1 MNRND
6 PTGGNGHA
14 DRYAPMLQGEPS
26 MNAPSSMPA
35 RPVAAYVQQPA
46 SGQAAQQ
53 AAWQTGPTQQT
64 PAHTGWTGGQ
74 QPQAYTGYP
83 VQQGYQ
89 PPPSQGIPGGQPP
102 PQQYGWQQGYA
113 PAPRQNYP
121 GYQQQPTG
129 RGWTGPYPAQN
140 QSQNNWQGGYA
151 VSQWG
156 ASNGYTPGYGQ
167 NPPPNGPIQGGGG
180 GGGNHGGSGGG
191 KSSPEPGAII
201 KLVAVIAVVLI
212 AVAVIVGLIS
222 KNSQSQALQD
232 AVDAYNDR
240 YCQGVYVDGIHLGGM
255 TYEEAKAAVQ
265 KSAQLKCDEW
275 NVALVTTNGDY
286 VGEINS
292 YHLGMTVR
300 VDDALNDAW
309 QQGHTGATYTERMAA
324 MEALLET
331 PYHTSTALPSGDT
344 AAIDRIL
351 NEIAATVYEA
361 PVDATAHFEPLKVNP
376 FTYTPEKVGKYLDV
390 NSIKEQVYDMVSR
403 MESGTIVIEPTP
415 LYPSY
420 TEEQLRSYT
429 TLIGTHYTE
438 VSTTST
444 PERNENLRL
453 ACKKISGTVIEPGR
467 TFSFNNV
474 VGPRTK
480 KEGFQLAT
488 VYSYGKETPGYGGGV
503 CQVSSTIYV
512 AAVRANMEIVTRRQH
527 GLKVNYTDLGLD
539 ATVNYEGKKIDF
551 VFRNT
556 SGGNIYIVTKVMRKP
571 QINKNHDLV
580 ICEIYGP
587 ALETG
592 VTYDL
597 VATEVEVPIPAA
609 TTVPD
614 KKAEHVVYTDETY
627 TEPGRIGYEVDSYK
641 VKYVNGEK
649 VEEIHMYHDTYEAV
663 APIIYTGVNER
674 PLPVE

>member
-6 PTGGNGHA
+6 PTGGNGRA
-14 DRYAPMLQGEPS
+14 NQYDPMLQGEPS
-26 MNAPSSMPA
+26 MSAPSPMPGK
-35 RPVAAYVQQPA
+35 PAASYVQRPA
-46 SGQAAQQ
+46 PGQAGWQSNQGQSVPGGNGWSGAQQ
-53 AAWQTGPTQQT
+53 PRQNYAGN
-64 PAHTGWTGGQ
+64 
-74 QPQAYTGYP
+74 
-83 VQQGYQ
+83 QGYQ
-89 PPPSQGIPGGQPP
+89 PPSQGIPGGQLPQ
-102 PQQYGWQQGYA
+102 QQYGWQQGYT
-113 PAPRQNYP
+113 PAPSQQNP
-121 GYQQQPTG
+121 AGYQQPSG
-129 RGWTGPYPAQN
+129 RGWTSPYPT
-140 QSQNNWQGGYA
+140 QSQHQNSWQGGYA

-156 ASNGYTPGYGQ
+156 GSSGYTPGYAHT
-167 NPPPNGPIQGGGG
+167 PPSGPNN
-180 GGGNHGGSGGG
+180 GGGNGGG
-191 KSSPEPGAII
+191 KSPSPSAIL
-201 KLVAVIAVVLI
+201 KLAAVIAVIVA
-212 AVAVIVGLIS
+212 AVAALVGLIS
-222 KNSQSQALQD
+222 KNNQTQALQD
-232 AVDAYNDR
+232 AVNAYNDR

-255 TYEEAKAAVQ
+255 TREEARAAVQ

-275 NVALVTTNGDY
+275 NVALVTAAGEY

-292 YHLGMTVR
+292 YHLGLTVH
-300 VDDALNDAW
+300 VDGALNDAW

-351 NEIAATVYEA
+351 NEIASTVYEA
-361 PVDATAHFEPLKVNP
+361 PVDATAQFEPLKTIP
-376 FTYTPEKVGKYLDV
+376 FTYTPEKNGKYLNV
-390 NSIKEQVYDMVSR
+390 NSIKAQVYDMVSR
-403 MESGTIVIEPTP
+403 MESGTIVIEPTL

-420 TEEQLRSYT
+420 TEAQLRSYT

-444 PERNENLRL
+444 AERNENLRL

-467 TFSFNNV
+467 TFSFNTV

-587 ALETG
+587 ALEPG

-597 VATEVEVPIPAA
+597 IATQTEVPIPEP

-627 TEPGRIGYEVDSYK
+627 TEQGRIGYEVDSYK

-649 VEEIHMYHDTYEAV
+649 VEETHMYHDTYEAV
-663 APIIYTGVNER
+663 APIIYTGVSER
-674 PLPVE
+674 PLPTVDPW